1 MALQS
6 AHVDVDHRSGFIF
19 TMSPSGNH
27 WEACH
32 QSSGLGDQPFAW
44 AALVADK

>member
-6 AHVDVDHRSGFIF
+6 AHVDVDHRCGCIS
-19 TMSPSGNH
+19 TMRPSGNH
-27 WEACH
+27 WEACR
-32 QSSGLGDQPFAW
+32 QSLGLGDQPFAW